1 MNAELLALLRCPRCL
16 GPLDDPGEPSGLR
29 CPGCAATYPVT
40 RGIPRFAGESYA
52 ASFGRQ
58 WNRYDVARDEEDA
71 ATFAVKTGF
80 DPGDLAGKLV
90 LDAGCGGGRYARLT
104 GRHGAWVVGVDLSS
118 AVEKAAALCVK
129 LSRVSIVQADLLDLP
144 LAERRFD
151 LAFSIG
157 VLHHSPDPRR
167 AFAQVAARV
176 KPGGR
181 LAVWLYRRNTPP
193 QEWLNSALRAATTR
207 LPARVLEPLC
217 RARPARRR
225 PDPEPDSEQG
235 RQLLQPPRLD
245 PPRLRHLRLVRAALP
260 VTPHPRGAAALVRRG
275 GLRRPDRCS
284 PRPARAGSTPGPT
297 ATTSS
302 SAAASTS
309 PAPADERRRLANR
322 SAAARTV
329 AMVTLRMAL
338 GCPGPHDGRD
348 PHDHKAGRVAK
359 MRSPGRPRR
368 RRHAPKKIFVPFSR
382 GGWRTP

>member
-157 VLHHSPDPRR
+157 ALHHSPDPRR

-193 QEWLNSALRAATTR
+193 QEWLNAALRAATTR

-217 RARPARRR
+217 AGLALLGGVPILNRTLNKAVNFSNHPDWTLRVCDTSDWYTPRYQSHHTLEELERWFVEEGFDDLTMLSPARSGRLYAWAYRHDLVIGSGVNVAGTRR
-225 PDPEPDSEQG
+225 
-235 RQLLQPPRLD
+235 
-245 PPRLRHLRLVRAALP
+245 
-260 VTPHPRGAAALVRRG
+260 
-275 GLRRPDRCS
+275 
-284 PRPARAGSTPGPT
+284 
-297 ATTSS
+297 
-302 SAAASTS
+302 
-309 PAPADERRRLANR
+309 
-322 SAAARTV
+322 
-329 AMVTLRMAL
+329 
-338 GCPGPHDGRD
+338 
-348 PHDHKAGRVAK
+348 
-359 MRSPGRPRR
+359 
-368 RRHAPKKIFVPFSR
+368 
-382 GGWRTP
+382 